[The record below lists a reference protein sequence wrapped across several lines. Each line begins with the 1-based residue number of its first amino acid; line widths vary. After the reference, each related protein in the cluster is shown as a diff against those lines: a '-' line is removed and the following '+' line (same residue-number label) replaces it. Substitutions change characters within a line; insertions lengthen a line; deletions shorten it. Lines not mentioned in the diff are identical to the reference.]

1 MIKLLSGRNLYPHFD
16 VFFATGCTDGMVPFM
31 SMFSQFCPQRWP
43 KNLWCMQTQKKR
55 LPAHMEPSTDIY
67 HIKQQTSPSTLLIA
81 LLVWL
86 ENVITRPSWNQI
98 TMFTCGASLLMLKPW
113 KHNRDFEKVL
123 KHYTCL
129 IRIEW
134 NQIISRVLLYIV
146 PFFGEHLLLFLRKY
160 LQISCP
166 RMKRS
171 NLSTKLSR

>member
-67 HIKQQTSPSTLLIA
+67 HIKQQTSPSTPLIA
-81 LLVWL
+81 LFAWL

-98 TMFTCGASLLMLKPW
+98 TMFTCGANLLMLKPW
-113 KHNRDFEKVL
+113 KHDRDFEKVL
-123 KHYTCL
+123 KHYNWTKSNY
-129 IRIEW
+129 IKSFI
-134 NQIISRVLLYIV
+134 IV
-146 PFFGEHLLLFLRKY
+146 PFFGEHLTCR
-160 LQISCP
+160 
-166 RMKRS
+166 
-171 NLSTKLSR
+171 

>member
-67 HIKQQTSPSTLLIA
+67 HIKQQTSPSTPLIA

-98 TMFTCGASLLMLKPW
+98 TMFTCGANLLMLKPW
-113 KHNRDFEKVL
+113 KHETSRK
-123 KHYTCL
+123 Y
-129 IRIEW
+129 W
-134 NQIISRVLLYIV
+134 NITLVWSELNEIKLYQE
-146 PFFGEHLLLFLRKY
+146 FYYSTLFGEHL
-160 LQISCP
+160 
-166 RMKRS
+166 
-171 NLSTKLSR
+171 NL